1 MWLEIQDTLSAW
13 IRDWKTTGTFLFSK
27 ASNGYVDLGA
37 TYQSYEFA
45 GNTVTFM
52 IDRTLNIEFPNRKYG
67 MFLDLTPD
75 KSSGKAA
82 INMFTFKNGELIHNY
97 ITGVGGR
104 SGMSSGEV
112 SSRVAASKEV
122 MFGYAGV
129 GVMNPYKAVIL
140 LSDENT
146 SNLF

>member
-1 MWLEIQDTLSAW
+1 
-13 IRDWKTTGTFLFSK
+13 
-27 ASNGYVDLGA
+27 
-37 TYQSYEFA
+37 
-45 GNTVTFM
+45 
-52 IDRTLNIEFPNRKYG
+52 
-67 MFLDLTPD
+67 
-75 KSSGKAA
+75 
-82 INMFTFKNGELIHNY
+82 
-97 ITGVGGR
+97 
-104 SGMSSGEV
+104 MSSGEV